1 MWRANS
7 LEKIPDSW
15 KDWGQEEKKA
25 TEDEMVGWHHQL
37 NGRKFAQTPRDSGWQ
52 GSLVSRGVPKSWI
65 WLNKWTTT
73 FYCNIKY
80 VLNFLVMSTLCGP
93 MNCSP
98 AGSSVQGISQSK
110 ARLLEWVPISSSR
123 DLPKPGIKPD
133 PPALSSEFLTT
144 EPPGKPD
151 ICNLIHCGIIY
162 YCFFLVVTMECC

>member
-1 MWRANS
+1 MTGKS
-7 LEKIPDSW
+7 GVQGGP
-15 KDWGQEEKKA
+15 KKLDM
-25 TEDEMVGWHHQL
+25 TKQMNNNIL
-37 NGRKFAQTPRDSGWQ
+37 
-52 GSLVSRGVPKSWI
+52 L
-65 WLNKWTTT
+65 
-73 FYCNIKY
+73 YIKY
-80 VLNFLVMSTLCGP
+80 VLSFLVMSTLCGP

-151 ICNLIHCGIIY
+151 ICNLIHCGIMY